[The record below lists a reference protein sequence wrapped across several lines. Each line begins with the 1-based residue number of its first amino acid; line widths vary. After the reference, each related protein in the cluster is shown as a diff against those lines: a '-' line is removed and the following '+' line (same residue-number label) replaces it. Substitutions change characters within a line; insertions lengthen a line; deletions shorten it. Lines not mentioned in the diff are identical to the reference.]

1 MREICSTENGKLF
14 LLDDMET
21 VQVYVEDVL
30 VHSALC
36 WHNILDI
43 VELYLYFII
52 DGYVSKRNSD
62 NRLNDLAER
71 YF

>member
-1 MREICSTENGKLF
+1 
-14 LLDDMET
+14 MET

-36 WHNILDI
+36 WHNILDV